1 MPLNDI
7 TDERIIMKIAFFDT
21 KPYDR
26 LSFDQINKEFGFD
39 ITYLDTHLNADTV
52 KLTQGFDAVCVFVN
66 DTINKPVIDHLVDH
80 GVRIV
85 ALRCAGYNNVDFNSA
100 FDRLH
105 VVRVPAYSPYAVA
118 EHAAALILSMNRKTH
133 KAYYRTREGNFSI
146 NGLLG
151 FDMHGKTAGIIG
163 TGKIGRCLV
172 NILQGFG
179 MNVLVYDP
187 FPDQAYAQDQGIS
200 YVDLSVLYSRSDV
213 ISLHC
218 PLNPETRY
226 MINSETISTLKDG
239 VMIINTGRGQL
250 IDTKAL
256 IQGLKSGK
264 IGAAGLDVY
273 EEESEYF
280 FEDWSLELIKD
291 DVLARLLTFPNVLVT
306 SHQGFFTT
314 EALNNIAHTTL
325 TNLNEFFENG
335 SLTNEIC
342 YRCQESCPKD
352 KAHGKPC
359 FEVKSK
365 RS

>member
-1 MPLNDI
+1 MKTNAL
-7 TDERIIMKIAFFDT
+7 KIAFFDT

-26 LSFDQINKEFGFD
+26 KSFEQVNRAFGFD
-39 ITYLDTHLNADTV
+39 ITYFDTHLNTDTV
-52 KLTQGFDAVCVFVN
+52 ELTQGFDAVCAFVN
-66 DTINKPVIDHLVDH
+66 DTIDKPVIDHLVEH

-85 ALRCAGYNNVDFNSA
+85 ALRCAGYNNVDFDAA
-100 FDRLH
+100 FDRLPI
-105 VVRVPAYSPYAVA
+105 VRVPAYSPYAVA
-118 EHAAALILSMNRKTH
+118 EHAAALILTLNRKTH
-133 KAYYRTREGNFSI
+133 KAYYRVREGNFSI
-146 NGLLG
+146 NGLQG

-163 TGKIGRCLV
+163 SGQIGRCLV

-179 MNVLVYDP
+179 MDVLVHDP
-187 FPDQAYAQDQGIS
+187 FPDQAYAQKQGIH
-200 YVDLSVLYSRSDV
+200 YVDLSELYSRSDV

-218 PLNPETRY
+218 PLTPETRY
-226 MINSETISTLKDG
+226 MINRETIPTLKDG

-280 FEDWSLELIKD
+280 FEDRSIELIKD

-306 SHQGFFTT
+306 SHQGFFTV

-325 TNLNEFFENG
+325 TNLKDLFENS
-335 SLTNEIC
+335 SLANEIC
-342 YRCQESCPKD
+342 YRCQSSCPKD
-352 KAHGKPC
+352 KAHGEPC
-359 FEVKSK
+359 FEIKSNQ
-365 RS
+365 S

>member
-1 MPLNDI
+1 MKTNAL
-7 TDERIIMKIAFFDT
+7 KIAFFDT

-26 LSFDQINKEFGFD
+26 KSFERVNKAFGFD
-39 ITYLDTHLNADTV
+39 VTYFDTHLNTDTV
-52 KLTQGFDAVCVFVN
+52 ELTQGFDAVCAFVN
-66 DTINKPVIDHLVDH
+66 DTIDKPVIDRLVDH

-85 ALRCAGYNNVDFNSA
+85 ALRCAGYNNVDFNTA
-100 FDRLH
+100 FDRLP

-118 EHAAALILSMNRKTH
+118 EHAAALILSLNRKTH
-133 KAYYRTREGNFSI
+133 KAYYRVREGNFSI
-146 NGLLG
+146 NGLQG
-151 FDMHGKTAGIIG
+151 FDMHGKTAGVIG
-163 TGKIGRCLV
+163 SGQIGRCLV

-179 MNVLVYDP
+179 MDVLVYDP
-187 FPDQAYAQDQGIS
+187 FPDQAYAQKQGIR
-200 YVDLSVLYSRSDV
+200 YVDLSELYSRSDV

-218 PLNPETRY
+218 PLTPETRY
-226 MINSETISTLKDG
+226 MINKKTISTLKEG

-273 EEESEYF
+273 EEESDYF
-280 FEDWSLELIKD
+280 FEDRSVELIKD

-306 SHQGFFTT
+306 SHQGFFTV

-325 TNLNEFFENG
+325 TNLKDFFENG

-342 YRCQESCPKD
+342 YRCQSSCPKD
-352 KAHGKPC
+352 KAHGEPC
-359 FEVKSK
+359 FEIQSK
-365 RS
+365 PS

>member
-1 MPLNDI
+1 
-7 TDERIIMKIAFFDT
+7 MKIAFFDA

-26 LSFDQINKEFGFD
+26 QSFDQVNEAYD
-39 ITYLDTHLNADTV
+39 YEITYFDTHLNTNTV
-52 KLTQGFDAVCVFVN
+52 ELTQGFDAVCAFVN
-66 DTINKPVIDHLVDH
+66 DTIDKPVIDHLVEH

-100 FDRLH
+100 FERLP

-118 EHAAALILSMNRKTH
+118 EHAAALILSLNRKTH
-133 KAYYRTREGNFSI
+133 KAYYRVREGNFSI
-146 NGLLG
+146 NGLQG
-151 FDMHGKTAGIIG
+151 FDMHGKTAGVIG
-163 TGKIGRCLV
+163 SGQIGRCLI
-172 NILQGFG
+172 NILKGFG
-179 MNVLVYDP
+179 MHVLVYDP
-187 FPDQAYAQDQGIS
+187 FPYQSYAKEQEIT
-200 YVDLSVLYSRSDV
+200 YVKLSELYSRADV

-218 PLNPETRY
+218 PLTPDTRY
-226 MINSETISTLKDG
+226 MINKEAISTLKEG

-256 IQGLKSGK
+256 IKGLKSGK

-280 FEDWSLELIKD
+280 FEDRSVELIKD

-306 SHQGFFTT
+306 SHQGFFTS

-325 TNLNEFFENG
+325 NNLKDYFENG
-335 SLTNEIC
+335 LLANEIC

-352 KAHGKPC
+352 KAHGEPC
-359 FEVKSK
+359 FEAKSK
-365 RS
+365 HA